1 MDALL
6 VALSLVALDATPSPA
21 ARAPVAIVVRSDMLP
36 AERRAAIEPIERE
49 LARKVVVEDL
59 KLEPIEA
66 RVAERG
72 EARNLEACA
81 TNNAEK
87 IVDIDALVIANE
99 NRQWGSQGGHYGELR
114 VAIVD
119 CVAQTVT
126 KANDDTLGR
135 PYENVDRLSP
145 KAFTVAFENLEKFVL
160 ANLRQR

>member
-6 VALSLVALDATPSPA
+6 VAISLVALDASPSPG

-36 AERRAAIEPIERE
+36 ADRRAAIEPIERD

-59 KLEPIEA
+59 KLEAVEP

-72 EARNLEACA
+72 EARNLESCSL
-81 TNNAEK
+81 NNADK
-87 IVDIDALVIANE
+87 IVDVDALVIPNE

-114 VAIVD
+114 LAIVD
-119 CVAQTVT
+119 CTAQKVT

-145 KAFTVAFENLEKFVL
+145 KAFTAAFENLERFVL
-160 ANLRQR
+160 TNLRQP